1 MDLIDRLREYASTR
15 KGKLAE
21 LITEAADALERQ
33 TCEDAVS
40 RQQAIDAL
48 AEQMPQSF
56 TPDGSHP
63 ADEGIFRA
71 QEIYADCIQTLKELP
86 AVQPD
91 RPFEIQD
98 ILDYLDTVLHPII
111 SPEHWNVYS
120 ELHDMISALPS
131 ATQQKPL
138 KYSGNGSICCHCKT
152 QDCTGCLYEPMM
164 CKE

>member
-1 MDLIDRLREYASTR
+1 MDLI
-15 KGKLAE
+15 
-21 LITEAADALERQ
+21 ERQ
-33 TCEDAVS
+33 A
-40 RQQAIDAL
+40 AIDAL
-48 AEQMPQSF
+48 MVR
-56 TPDGSHP
+56 D
-63 ADEGIFRA
+63 
-71 QEIYADCIQTLKELP
+71 KELRNINWYDKP
-86 AVQPD
+86 YAEGECRGIDEALAIVSNLPSVQPD